1 MFLNNN
7 KGYKIMSFYKMV
19 KTFIRAKFEPV
30 VSRKYVDILTDDKS
44 MQVFMQSFT
53 SSTFDEKTNYE
64 FYEQMGDVTANKFL
78 VYYFYERF
86 PALMCP
92 LGVKV
97 VARLKINYGSKK
109 TFSRLAEKEGF
120 WPCIRASDEWKDKR
134 RMDLLEDT
142 FEAFIGA
149 TEFLIDTRVE
159 KGLGAVVIGSY
170 LNKVFDEEPISLRYT
185 DLYDSKTR
193 LKELFDKYSAE
204 LGKIRYTETKDY
216 DETTFTATTTS
227 RITLYPPRGRPETL
241 SVAVGRIKSEAQRAA
256 AENAILVLRERG
268 FHKPEPVEY
277 AGFSRSEKGKGK

>member
-1 MFLNNN
+1 MTL
-7 KGYKIMSFYKMV
+7 FYKAF
-19 KTFIRAKFEPV
+19 KQFIRVKFEPV

-44 MQVFMQSFT
+44 IQIFLQSFT
-53 SSTFDEKTNYE
+53 SSTFDEVNNYE

-97 VARLKINYGSKK
+97 VARLKINYASKK

-120 WPCIRASDEWKDKR
+120 WDYIRASEEWKDKR

-159 KGLGAVVIGSY
+159 RGLGAVVIGAY
-170 LNKVFDEEPISLRYT
+170 LTRLFNEEQISLRYT

-193 LKELFDKYSAE
+193 LKELFDKHGAE
-204 LGKIRYTETKDY
+204 LGKIRYVETKEY
-216 DETTFTATTTS
+216 NESTFNATTTS
-227 RITLYPPRGRPETL
+227 KITRYPPRGRPEIL
-241 SVAVGRIKSEAQRAA
+241 SVATGRIKAEAQRAA
-256 AENAILVLRERG
+256 AEKAILVLRGKG
-268 FHKPEPVEY
+268 FYKPEPPEYVE
-277 AGFSRSEKGKGK
+277 FSKSERTSRSRNDYNNVEK